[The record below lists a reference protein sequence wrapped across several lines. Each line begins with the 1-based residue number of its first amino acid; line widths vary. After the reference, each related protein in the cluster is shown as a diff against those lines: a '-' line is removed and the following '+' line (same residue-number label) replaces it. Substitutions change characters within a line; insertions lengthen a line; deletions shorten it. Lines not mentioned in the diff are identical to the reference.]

1 MNITVRYFT
10 DRFMSPDMDR
20 HYIFH
25 CTINDN
31 GHWTSS
37 FCIRHWTFI
46 IGHWTKQLSTE
57 NDKFVF
63 TLQWLYNKHILF
75 LWFSSQLDRVRHS
88 GLWYI
93 FRNSNEQ
100 VDTKATTTVL
110 KYLVISKDFYHG
122 PKSTQK
128 VRITL
133 QQTLRHT
140 LLTASYI
147 YV

>member
-1 MNITVRYFT
+1 MSSAETSGRY
-10 DRFMSPDMDR
+10 RFPNEWSD
-20 HYIFH
+20 IKK
-25 CTINDN
+25 N
-31 GHWTSS
+31 
-37 FCIRHWTFI
+37 
-46 IGHWTKQLSTE
+46 K
-57 NDKFVF
+57 
-63 TLQWLYNKHILF
+63 NKHILF